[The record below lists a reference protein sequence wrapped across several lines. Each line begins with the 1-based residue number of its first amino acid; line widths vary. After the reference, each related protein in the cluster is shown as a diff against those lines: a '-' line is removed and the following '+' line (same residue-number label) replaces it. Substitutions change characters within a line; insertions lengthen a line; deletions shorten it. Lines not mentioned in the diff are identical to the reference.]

1 MMMDALFAALD
12 VVPGWTWLVVV
23 FVLPVWLAYVLSR
36 PRVR

>member
-1 MMMDALFAALD
+1 MMETLLAALD
-12 VVPGWTWLVVV
+12 VVPGWAWLVVV